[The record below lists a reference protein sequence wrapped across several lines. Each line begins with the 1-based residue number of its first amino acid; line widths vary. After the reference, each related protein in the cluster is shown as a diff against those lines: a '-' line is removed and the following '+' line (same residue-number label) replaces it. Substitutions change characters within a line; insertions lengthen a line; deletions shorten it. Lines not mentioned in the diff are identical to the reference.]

1 MSIDLGIKDCLI
13 GSHLVLLIV
22 GLIATLIEPASRL
35 EVMTVHIGA
44 NKGDIAETILLP
56 GDPLRAKWVAEN
68 MLEGAVQY
76 NSVRNMFGYTGT
88 YKGNRVS
95 VQGTGMGIPSIS
107 IYVTE
112 LFKDFDVQTAIRIG
126 TCGGLGKTQL
136 RDVIIGMAAS
146 SDSGVNRRATGGLDF
161 APIANYDLLKAAVDA
176 AAAHGVT
183 YHVGGIASMDLFYD
197 DSNALDILEA
207 HGVLGV
213 EMEASGLYTIAAK
226 YGRRALAI
234 CTVSDMIRT
243 HEKTSSEERETGFKA
258 MVEVALEAAFA

>member
-1 MSIDLGIKDCLI
+1 
-13 GSHLVLLIV
+13 
-22 GLIATLIEPASRL
+22 
-35 EVMTVHIGA
+35 
-44 NKGDIAETILLP
+44 
-56 GDPLRAKWVAEN
+56 
-68 MLEGAVQY
+68 
-76 NSVRNMFGYTGT
+76 
-88 YKGNRVS
+88 
-95 VQGTGMGIPSIS
+95 
-107 IYVTE
+107 
-112 LFKDFDVQTAIRIG
+112 
-126 TCGGLGKTQL
+126 
-136 RDVIIGMAAS
+136 MAAS
-146 SDSGVNRRATGGLDF
+146 THSGVNRRATGGLDF

-213 EMEASGLYTIAAK
+213 EMEASGLYTIAAR